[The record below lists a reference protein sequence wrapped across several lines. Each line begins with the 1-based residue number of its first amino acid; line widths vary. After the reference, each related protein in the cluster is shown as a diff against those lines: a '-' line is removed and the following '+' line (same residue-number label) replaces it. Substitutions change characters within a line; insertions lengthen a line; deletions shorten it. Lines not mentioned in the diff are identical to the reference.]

1 MNSFLG
7 IQSAAHYWQDVV
19 HPNILEYEKYKSP
32 RVAFNLATS
41 LWHLQEWV
49 LVDLNQNSDHK
60 QLKAAKTKFK
70 ATLIEQ
76 CPVLGILHD
85 LTTANKHAT
94 VSAPLGAVVSTSA
107 ETKMVHF
114 SFLGGQP
121 VTEHGSEFSIKLADG
136 TVKNLDQIF
145 IEAINYWDANLHRW
159 LNTKTEK
166 PDVSKLKN

>member
-7 IQSAAHYWQDVV
+7 IQSASHYWQDVV

-49 LVDLNQNSDHK
+49 VVELNQNSDDK

-70 ATLIEQ
+70 ATLIAE

-85 LTTANKHAT
+85 LTTANKHAI
-94 VSAPLGAVVSTSA
+94 VSTPLGGVVSTSA
-107 ETKMVHF
+107 LTKTVHL
-114 SFLGGQP
+114 SFLGSQP

-136 TVKNLDQIF
+136 TFKNLDQIF
-145 IEAINYWDANLHRW
+145 IEVINYWDANLNRW
-159 LNTKTEK
+159 LNTK
-166 PDVSKLKN
+166 N